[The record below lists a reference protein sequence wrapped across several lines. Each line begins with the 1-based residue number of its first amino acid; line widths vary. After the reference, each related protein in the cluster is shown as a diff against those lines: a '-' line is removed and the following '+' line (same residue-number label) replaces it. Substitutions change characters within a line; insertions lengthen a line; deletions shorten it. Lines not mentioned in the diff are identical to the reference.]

1 MRVYRIAGRKYAY
14 DLSGLGAALNG
25 GRWNRKGTPVL
36 YTGESREIAL
46 LETVVHTP
54 PLLVPA
60 LDLLVLDIP
69 DDSISE
75 FNIADLPPNWI
86 EYPAPAILAE
96 LGEAWLQEGRT
107 IALKVPSCIVD
118 SAHNYLLNPRHP
130 EYQRVQLVEHSP
142 FRLDK
147 RLLK

>member
-1 MRVYRIAGRKYAY
+1 MQVYRIASRKYAY

-36 YTGESREIAL
+36 YSGESREIAL

-54 PLLVPA
+54 PLLVPE

-69 DDSISE
+69 GDSISE
-75 FNIADLPPNWI
+75 FNVADLPPNWM

-96 LGEAWLQEGRT
+96 MGEDWVQAGKT
-107 IALKVPSCIVD
+107 IALKVPSCILD
-118 SAHNYLLNPRHP
+118 TAHNYLLNPRHP
-130 EYQRVQLVEHSP
+130 EYHRVQLVEHAP

-147 RLLK
+147 RLLR